1 MVDGSRKVVK
11 ITEITGREGN
21 QILMQDIF
29 TFEQT
34 GLDEKGRVQGYH
46 TATGNIPQFID
57 EMRRSGR
64 LNLDM
69 SVFVPKV

>member
-1 MVDGSRKVVK
+1 L
-11 ITEITGREGN
+11 TC
-21 QILMQDIF
+21 
-29 TFEQT
+29 EQT
-34 GLDEKGRVQGYH
+34 GLDEKGRVEGYH

-64 LNLDM
+64 LNIDM

>member
-1 MVDGSRKVVK
+1 
-11 ITEITGREGN
+11 
-21 QILMQDIF
+21 MQDIF
-29 TFEQT
+29 TYEQT
-34 GLDEKGRVQGYH
+34 GLDAKGRVQGYH

-57 EMRRSGR
+57 DMRRSGR